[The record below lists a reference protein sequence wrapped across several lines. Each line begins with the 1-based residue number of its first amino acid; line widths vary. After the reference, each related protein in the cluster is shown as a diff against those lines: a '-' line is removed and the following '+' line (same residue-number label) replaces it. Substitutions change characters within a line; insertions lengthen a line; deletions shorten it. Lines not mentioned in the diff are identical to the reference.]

1 MLFTIFAIPMELLCT
16 LFSVFSRFPFVGK
29 LPAAIGTLIYI
40 FAFLMVFFLI
50 KKWAIIYPNKF
61 PWFISGPYMF
71 FQDPIGTIKNKL
83 NPFKKK
89 DGFISH
95 PLKYKKQLNNDGG
108 IGWVPYYGKPGRSCE
123 EDKDCPTFQKCDG
136 DKCVIPPRVR

>member
-1 MLFTIFAIPMELLCT
+1 MLLTILGLHASLLCSLMGIPLAGLVLKVALT
-16 LFSVFSRFPFVGK
+16 LV
-29 LPAAIGTLIYI
+29 YI
-40 FAFLMVFFLI
+40 FTFLMIFFLI
-50 KKWAIIYPNKF
+50 KTWAIIYPEQF

-71 FQDPIGTIKNKL
+71 FKDPIGTIKNKL

-89 DGFISH
+89 DGFVSH